1 MYLLPQYDM
10 MLDIEFRESKLLEGY
25 IDVIN
30 FLRNIKYFSVDQT
43 CRSASKCDQSL
54 SKVDNF
60 WRKLSN
66 QHLEVYFTMK
76 Y

>member
-1 MYLLPQYDM
+1 
-10 MLDIEFRESKLLEGY
+10 MLDIEFSESKLLEGY

-60 WRKLSN
+60 
-66 QHLEVYFTMK
+66 
-76 Y
+76 

>member
-1 MYLLPQYDM
+1 
-10 MLDIEFRESKLLEGY
+10 MLDIEFSESKLLLGGY

>member
-1 MYLLPQYDM
+1 
-10 MLDIEFRESKLLEGY
+10 MLDIEFSESKLLLGGY

-60 WRKLSN
+60 
-66 QHLEVYFTMK
+66 
-76 Y
+76 

>member
-1 MYLLPQYDM
+1 
-10 MLDIEFRESKLLEGY
+10 MLDIEFSESKLLGGY

-60 WRKLSN
+60 
-66 QHLEVYFTMK
+66 
-76 Y
+76 